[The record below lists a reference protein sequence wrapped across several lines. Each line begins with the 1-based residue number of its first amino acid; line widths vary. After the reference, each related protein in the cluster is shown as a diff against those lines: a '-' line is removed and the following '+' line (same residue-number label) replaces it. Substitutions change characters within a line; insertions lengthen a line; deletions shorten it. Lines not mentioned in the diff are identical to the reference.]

1 MKIDCMYTLYEYI
14 AGNIRKLYL
23 NVRYTIKKNS
33 LFIEVT
39 TVTYTS
45 NLKNETYFKQNLK
58 RLGIPNIATKKQ
70 TCL

>member
-23 NVRYTIKKNS
+23 KVRYTIKKNS

-45 NLKNETYFKQNLK
+45 NLKNKTYFKQSIPEQPREKQHSLQNLH
-58 RLGIPNIATKKQ
+58 
-70 TCL
+70 